1 MYISGPVVGENFI
14 NREKILADL
23 QQHATQRQYCCLIGL
38 RRTGKT
44 SVMIKTMDSLP
55 DEWFGC
61 YFNVQTSIA
70 VPEQFATTYIGSI
83 LFWVLHRQGLTD
95 EASLPRF
102 FDLLYAQRQA
112 LQLNSRAIDEYLL
125 EVANVLEKREIN
137 YSQILQLAFSF
148 PQAMTDAL
156 GQPVA
161 VFIDEFQDIIQM
173 DAYGLETLKLFRS
186 ITQMQSVWYCL
197 AGSSISLLNSLVNS
211 NESPLYGQYKTYLV
225 GNFDLEAARELTIR
239 QTGRPLPEAIIQIIY
254 DFTGGYPFYLSIMAG
269 ATAAAVQDAGKVNE
283 DAVIAAIVN
292 EVCSPTGAIATHC
305 RQVFDTMLRMATQST
320 VSRQVMYYL
329 SHKGPDTAAGVARY
343 VGRSADF
350 VRQILQKMVETD
362 LLTYQDRSYSITD
375 PVLAFWL
382 RKSYFD
388 IEVNPLAQIHLEETK
403 RRLTQE
409 LRQEILSS

>member
-14 NREKILADL
+14 NRQKILADL
-23 QQHATQRQYCCLIGL
+23 ERHAAQRQYCCLIGL

-44 SVMIKTMDSLP
+44 SVMIKAMDNLP
-55 DEWFGC
+55 PEWLSC

-83 LFWVLHRQGLTD
+83 LFWVLHRQGLAD
-95 EASLPRF
+95 EASLPQF

-112 LQLNSRAIDEYLL
+112 LQLDSRTVDEYLL
-125 EVANVLEKREIN
+125 EVANVLERREIN
-137 YSQILQLAFSF
+137 YSQILQLAFNF
-148 PQAMTDAL
+148 PQALTDAL
-156 GQPVA
+156 DRPVA
-161 VFIDEFQDIIQM
+161 VFIDEFQDIVQM

-186 ITQMQSVWYCL
+186 ITQMQSAWYCL
-197 AGSSISLLNSLVNS
+197 AGSSISLLNSLVN
-211 NESPLYGQYKTYLV
+211 NKESPLYGQYRTYLV
-225 GNFDLEAARELTIR
+225 GGFDLEAARELITR
-239 QTGRPLPEAIIQIIY
+239 QVGHALPEPIIQIIY
-254 DFTGGYPFYLSIMAG
+254 EFTGGYPFYLAVVAG
-269 ATAAAVQDAGKVNE
+269 ATAAAVQGGEVDE

-292 EVCSPTGAIATHC
+292 EVCSPAGTIATHC
-305 RQVFDTMLRMATQST
+305 RQVFNTMLRMATQST

-329 SHKGPDTAAGVARY
+329 SHNEPDTAAGVARY

-350 VRQILQKMVETD
+350 IRQILQKMVETD
-362 LLTYQDRSYSITD
+362 LLTYQNRRYSITD

-403 RRLTQE
+403 RRLTRE